1 MAKPILPK
9 TEAAA
14 MFSQKTPSAT
24 KEAGVK
30 SLTIHL
36 EPELHKTLKTY
47 AASQGQTIREVI
59 EAYIKELKQN
69 V

>member
-1 MAKPILPK
+1 MAKPILHK

-14 MFSQKTPSAT
+14 MFSNEKLSTAKDT
-24 KEAGVK
+24 GVK

-36 EPELHKTLKTY
+36 EPDLHKTLKTY

-59 EAYIKELKQN
+59 EAYIKELKKN
-69 V
+69 A

>member
-1 MAKPILPK
+1 MAKPILSK
-9 TEAAA
+9 SKDESAA
-14 MFSQKTPSAT
+14 MFSQKTES
-24 KEAGVK
+24 GVK

-59 EAYIKELKQN
+59 EGFIKDIKKTA
-69 V
+69 